1 MSDESLD
8 TQSSQINLNL
18 KFPTYGQSLHKS
30 KASQTRVRFQWNLHW
45 IHRQKTVLRVRGTET
60 QWSYIFIGTKL
71 IIYHLQPSHIFLSCL
86 FGLTIIFITP
96 TPNFRRVHYQSN
108 RFTMKIYLSIY
119 LSIYLH
125 NPEIIGFQNWVVCF
139 YYLGKLF
146 SGN

>member
-45 IHRQKTVLRVRGTET
+45 IHRQNSTACAWDRN
-60 QWSYIFIGTKL
+60 WM
-71 IIYHLQPSHIFLSCL
+71 IIYIHWDQTYNLSSSTISELLVL
-86 FGLTIIFITP
+86 FIWSPHPILGACITNP
-96 TPNFRRVHYQSN
+96 IGSQWR
-108 RFTMKIYLSIY
+108 SIY
-119 LSIYLH
+119 LSAQCR
-125 NPEIIGFQNWVVCF
+125 NNWLPKLGGVCF

-146 SGN
+146 LGN